1 MAAAPYS
8 PSVAPAPDIEG
19 AEDALSRVQ
28 ELQARIRG
36 MQATKLESPA
46 LPTSAAMAAVLPS
59 GALRQGSA
67 YSVDGSLTL
76 AMALLAGPSASGAW
90 CGVVGVP
97 DFGAEAASRFGID
110 LERLVLVP
118 DPGEHWLT
126 ATAALVDVLTVV
138 VLRPPARASDTD
150 VARLG
155 ARLRQRGAALV
166 VLGPWPQAEARLS
179 ISSSSWTGL
188 GDGHG
193 HLAAREATV
202 TAIGRLGYDR
212 PRSVRLWLP
221 DGHQQFGTVESP
233 DAAQLRR
240 DGSPLLQAVTA

>member
-1 MAAAPYS
+1 MAAVSYS
-8 PSVAPAPDIEG
+8 PASTASAFVATEAMETPD
-19 AEDALSRVQ
+19 AAARVA

-36 MQATKLESPA
+36 MQATRLETAA
-46 LPTSAAMAAVLPS
+46 LPTSEAMAAVLPG
-59 GALRQGSA
+59 GALRQGGA
-67 YSVDGSLTL
+67 YSVAGSLTL

-97 DFGAEAASRFGID
+97 DFGAEAAARFGID

-138 VLRPPARASDTD
+138 VLRPPARAGDAD
-150 VARLG
+150 VARLS

-166 VLGPWPQAEARLS
+166 VLGAWPQSDATLS
-179 ISSSSWTGL
+179 IAGSTWSGL
-188 GDGHG
+188 GAGHG
-193 HLAAREATV
+193 HLAAREVTV
-202 TAIGRLGYDR
+202 TATGRLGYDR

-221 DGHQQFGTVESP
+221 DGRQAFRIAE
-233 DAAQLRR
+233 DAVAAPHLR
-240 DGSPLLQAVTA
+240 AVGA

>member
-1 MAAAPYS
+1 MAAVPLS
-8 PSVAPAPDIEG
+8 PSVASAPDIDQ
-19 AEDALSRVQ
+19 AEDARSRVQ

-36 MQATKLESPA
+36 MQATTLESPA

-67 YSVDGSLTL
+67 YSIDGSLTL

-97 DFGAEAASRFGID
+97 DFGAEAAARFGID

-179 ISSSSWTGL
+179 ISRSSWTGI
-188 GDGHG
+188 GAGHG
-193 HLAAREATV
+193 HLGAREVTV

-221 DGHQQFGTVESP
+221 DSRQRFGTVDQ
-233 DAAQLRR
+233 DAAPHRR
-240 DGSPLLQAVTA
+240 DSAPLLQAVTA